1 MEFQPESDA
10 TKKKPGLN
18 VAMVFNM
25 MDSALETETGD
36 DKLNCTKR
44 NFLTLAT
51 FY

>member
-1 MEFQPESDA
+1 MGLQPEPDA

-36 DKLNCTKR
+36 DKR